1 MGWLGCYNS
10 GFFQTVINLPYLKKI
25 GYRWAIYLKFGSEAI
40 VLLWKRF
47 IPSMIG
53 IGIREINLIADSL
66 MASFLPIGSIT
77 ALNFGNRLMQF
88 PLGIFGISTGT
99 AVYLFIPLCFYKQ
112 T

>member
-1 MGWLGCYNS
+1 
-10 GFFQTVINLPYLKKI
+10 
-25 GYRWAIYLKFGSEAI
+25 
-40 VLLWKRF
+40 
-47 IPSMIG
+47 MIG